1 MRDQYNK
8 QELQEFKPAFGLANK
23 HIQTLYPV
31 LFRKK
36 IQLKFETER
45 FWLDDGDFVDC
56 FWYGKPER
64 SHKTPIVIL
73 FHGLEGSYRS
83 SYIQGMMNTLGK
95 AGFSSVLMHFRGCS
109 GKMNNLPRS
118 YHSGDTNDA
127 KAWIT
132 HLDNHYNGHKLFAV
146 GYSLGG
152 NMLLKLLGEW
162 KEESPLAGAVSVS
175 APMQLE
181 ASADRMNRGV
191 SLIYQYYLMKHLK
204 ASLLKKYK
212 SHPMESI
219 IGIDENSVKKLK
231 TLREFDDAYTAPVNG
246 FESAN
251 EYYKKSSA
259 KQFVKNI
266 RTSTLIIHALD
277 DPFMTNKVLPDQKEL
292 PLSVKMELSKNGGHV
307 GFVGGN
313 IFRPK
318 YWLEER
324 ILAFIKKL
332 N

>member
-1 MRDQYNK
+1 MYR
-8 QELQEFKPAFGLANK
+8 FKPAFGLGNK
-23 HIQTLYPV
+23 HIQTLYPA
-31 LFRKK
+31 LFRKVV
-36 IQLKFETER
+36 QPKFEIER
-45 FWLDDGDFVDC
+45 FELDDGDFVEC
-56 FWYGKPER
+56 FWHRRPER
-64 SHKTPIVIL
+64 SRKTPIVVL

-83 SYIQGMMNTLGK
+83 SYTQGMMNALNN

-109 GKMNNLPRS
+109 GKINRLPKS
-118 YHSGDTNDA
+118 YHSGDTSDA

-132 HLDNHYNGHKLFAV
+132 HLKSRYNGHKIFAI

-162 KEESPLAGAVSVS
+162 EEKSLIAGAVSVS

-181 ASADRMNRGV
+181 ASANRMNRGV

-212 SHPMESI
+212 NHPMKSI
-219 IGIDENSVKKLK
+219 IGIDENSVRKLK
-231 TLREFDDAYTAPVNG
+231 SLREFDDAYTAPVNG
-246 FESAN
+246 FKSAK

-259 KQFVKNI
+259 KQYIKNI
-266 RTSTLIIHALD
+266 RTDTLIIHALD
-277 DPFMTNKVLPDQKEL
+277 DPFMTNEVLPDQKEL
-292 PLSVKMELSKNGGHV
+292 PVNVKMELSENGGHV
-307 GFVGGN
+307 GFVGGS
-313 IFRPK
+313 IFKPK

-324 ILAFIKKL
+324 ILTFIKKL